1 MAWQWVGLL
10 FFGFFLQELR
20 MQLFFVCVW
29 RWEKK
34 NTAHMALIPSWR
46 MLCAGELEA
55 IQMQWSKQAYISQNN
70 IEAANSCR
78 ISQTACL
85 AATHST
91 RISRESWVFPGNIL
105 NTQTPFR
112 GLWILHLPLSSLSV
126 LAAVCLRKSS
136 GDDFYMSLQQGLGL
150 DKMYRRTPIGSMF
163 IFSVYL
169 RRAQHGKCMSS
180 ENPQCNDM

>member
-1 MAWQWVGLL
+1 
-10 FFGFFLQELR
+10 
-20 MQLFFVCVW
+20 MQLFFCVCVMV
-29 RWEKK
+29 REEKHS
-34 NTAHMALIPSWR
+34 TYGTVIPSWR

-136 GDDFYMSLQQGLGL
+136 GDSFYTSLQQGLGL

-169 RRAQHGKCMSS
+169 WRA
-180 ENPQCNDM
+180 